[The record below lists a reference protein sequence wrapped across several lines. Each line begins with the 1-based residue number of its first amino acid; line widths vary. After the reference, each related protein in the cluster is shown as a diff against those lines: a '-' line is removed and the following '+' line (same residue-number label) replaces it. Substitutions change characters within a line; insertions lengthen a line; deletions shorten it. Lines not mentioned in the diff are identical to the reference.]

1 MKTGSV
7 GQNHQWYCC
16 RIMCTD
22 LWILIVESLSR
33 RLYHTH
39 CLNSYFFFIIPG
51 AIVKVNMS
59 RLLLCEAT
67 ANVIAT
73 GFHVLG
79 INPLEKMW
87 LNWRTKSISKPFN
100 TAKLEDHKSNC
111 TTLVN
116 RHVNAIN
123 YIYHKFTF
131 YSFIM
136 ILFLLRSWQLPRSF
150 LFCFFFIYTWDL
162 CNAVCQVMLFI
173 RINP

>member
-1 MKTGSV
+1 M
-7 GQNHQWYCC
+7 
-16 RIMCTD
+16 
-22 LWILIVESLSR
+22 ILLS
-33 RLYHTH
+33 YHVYWLEDFN
-39 CLNSYFFFIIPG
+39 CWVSFKKIISYPFFFIIPG

-100 TAKLEDHKSNC
+100 TAKLEDLKSNC

-150 LFCFFFIYTWDL
+150 FVFLFF
-162 CNAVCQVMLFI
+162 LFI
-173 RINP
+173 HEIYVRQFVK